1 MSREG
6 GGKAGYGN
14 RTRLTGFLNLVM
26 ARDFWHQGQ
35 DRQWVMARRPFT
47 GVRSILL
54 QESHPC
60 GLVIPRSIWRRVREG
75 DRPARA
81 VGANRRRDVPAR
93 RTQDACRTS
102 YPRHRKC
109 RLEWSLTPCRSAA
122 SGELDAHSTP
132 TCQPP
137 VGCSG
142 RSGGNCTRPPSSDP
156 SRTEER
162 GRLGLRPS
170 SRRPRESF
178 LVAGESERR
187 CLCTRSY
194 NASTSS
200 TPSHTHV
207 PGCPWSPSDR

>member
-60 GLVIPRSIWRRVREG
+60 GLVVPRSIWRRVRKAIG
-75 DRPARA
+75 LLVPSVRTAVVTCRRA
-81 VGANRRRDVPAR
+81 VPKTLV
-93 RTQDACRTS
+93 RTN

-122 SGELDAHSTP
+122 SGELDAHATP

-170 SRRPRESF
+170 SRSAQGKFSGSWRI
-178 LVAGESERR
+178 
-187 CLCTRSY
+187 
-194 NASTSS
+194 
-200 TPSHTHV
+200 
-207 PGCPWSPSDR
+207 